1 MKDNREKAEL
11 FSDAIGQLDE
21 NIVIEAEKVRYPK
34 EAEEIYFSEKGKE
47 TMKENTDKKKKG
59 NGKKI
64 WIPLVSAAACGGIV
78 LGTLF
83 GGGGS
88 SPFEHAVYANTVAEA
103 KYPEM
108 APYPDETA
116 LYSGNEEADRLYEQ
130 WREQRNKRYEY
141 GKALDIDSLQSF
153 YKRTSKVFLNGSEG
167 ENENRIYSP
176 VNIYMALAML
186 AEITEG
192 NSRGQIL
199 ELAGADTIEE
209 LRTQA
214 AGLWNACYRN
224 DNATTSILANSL
236 WLDSSAE
243 FNGDTIDT
251 LVNDYF
257 ASVYRG
263 SFASE
268 ETVKALKDWL
278 NQQTEGLLEEA
289 VDNLIIDPETIM
301 ALCSTICFH
310 AKWDLE
316 FNENNNDIKTFHG
329 TGGDVQTEFMNVTGA
344 YGSYYWG
351 EDYGAACLRFEEGGA
366 MWFILPDEDKTT
378 ADVLN
383 SGEFLD
389 MLRGDSQ
396 WENSKQVQI
405 NYSVPK
411 FDVNSDMEL
420 SEGLKELGV
429 SDVFDGGRAD
439 FSPLSKEL
447 GGMCVSKAKHAA
459 RVMIDEEGCTAVAF
473 TAMLY
478 AGASIPPADEV
489 DFVVDRPF
497 VFVIMSDTDQ
507 VLFMGTVENLG

>member
-11 FSDAIGQLDE
+11 LSDAVGQLDE
-21 NIVIEAEKVRYPK
+21 NIISEAEKVRYPR

-59 NGKKI
+59 NGRKI

-78 LGTLF
+78 LGALF

-88 SPFEHAVYANTVAEA
+88 SPFERAVYANTVAEA

-108 APYPDETA
+108 APYPDEMA
-116 LYSGNEEADRLYEQ
+116 LFSGNEEADRLYEQ
-130 WREQRNKRYEY
+130 WSEQRNKRYEY

-153 YKRTSKVFLNGSEG
+153 YKRTSKVFLKGSEG
-167 ENENRIYSP
+167 ENRIYSP

-243 FNGDTIDT
+243 FNGDTIET

-268 ETVKALKDWL
+268 ETVRALKDWL
-278 NQQTEGLLEEA
+278 NRQTEGLLEEA

-310 AKWDLE
+310 AKWDWE

-329 TGGDVQTEFMNVTGA
+329 TDGDTREEFMNIAGA
-344 YGSYYWG
+344 SGYYYWG
-351 EDYGAACLRFEEGGA
+351 EDYGAACLRFAEGGA

-378 ADVLN
+378 AEVLE

-389 MLRGDSQ
+389 MLRRDSE
-396 WENSKQVQI
+396 WENSQRLQI

-411 FDVNSDMEL
+411 FDVDSDMKL

-429 SDVFDGGRAD
+429 SDVFNGSRAD

-447 GGMCVSKAKHAA
+447 GGMYLSEVEHAA
-459 RVMIDEEGCTAVAF
+459 RVMIDEEGCTAAAF
-473 TAMLY
+473 TAMMY
-478 AGASIPPADEV
+478 AGGAMLPEDEV

-507 VLFMGTVENLG
+507 VLFMGTVENLD